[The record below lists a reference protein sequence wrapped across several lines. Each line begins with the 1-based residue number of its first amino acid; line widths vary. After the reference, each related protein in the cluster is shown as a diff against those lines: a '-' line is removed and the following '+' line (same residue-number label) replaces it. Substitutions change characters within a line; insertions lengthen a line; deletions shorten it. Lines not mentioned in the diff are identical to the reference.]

1 MSDAEAEKALAAR
14 DWATVQ
20 EHVFALAG
28 ADDERAEAWRGRLRD
43 AVRPRAEAGDR
54 IAQSVMGSLECWLG
68 YGEREAPDDA
78 LERGLGWFMKAAAHP
93 DSDRMVEQVH
103 HWYGVARERGL
114 RFADVERFLA
124 DPAVDARYRSLLR
137 AKDS

>member
-1 MSDAEAEKALAAR
+1 MTEAEAEKALAAR

-20 EHVFALAG
+20 EHVFALA
-28 ADDERAEAWRGRLRD
+28 DVDEERAQAWRARLRD
-43 AVRPRAEAGDR
+43 AVLPRADAGER

-78 LERGLGWFMKAAAHP
+78 LERGLGWLMKAASHP

-114 RFADVERFLA
+114 RFAEVERFLA
-124 DPAVDARYRSLLR
+124 DPAVDERYRRLLR
-137 AKDS
+137 IKES

>member
-1 MSDAEAEKALAAR
+1 MSDAEAEKALVAR

-20 EHVFALAG
+20 EHVFALA
-28 ADDERAEAWRGRLRD
+28 DVDEERAQAWRARLRD
-43 AVRPRAEAGDR
+43 AVRPHADLGDR

-78 LERGLGWFMKAAAHP
+78 LERGLGWLMKAAAQP

-114 RFADVERFLA
+114 RFAEVERFLA
-124 DPAVDARYRSLLR
+124 DPVVDERFRRLRRARES
-137 AKDS
+137 